1 MAFANDV
8 HFIYISR
15 LLSGIAGAGCFFVVP
30 VYVAEIADK
39 RIRGALCSSFSVICN
54 IGIFIEFILAE
65 YMDYR
70 NAAILIFIISIA
82 FMVGFSFMPES
93 PQYLISN
100 GKMEKAEIAFKFLRG
115 LSPTGQLSEV
125 SQADFNSLKDIAKDK
140 SSAETQFEIFRKHVT
155 QPGTIKGIM
164 IAIVVAQFPVMSGC
178 FVLITYNQG
187 IFKAANVTLLSVFWS
202 SLFFAF
208 IQIIAAIFTAIYV
221 DKFGRKKIL
230 IGSSFSSALCL
241 AIFGAYMLL
250 MTRSSVELSSLTW
263 IPLFSLLIEVFVSSV
278 GIIPVP
284 NFYASEI
291 LDQKVRNNCNI
302 IALNF
307 DFLLFFPSFI
317 FKGSWNFCIY
327 LLFNFMD

>member
-1 MAFANDV
+1 MAFANEV
-8 HFIYISR
+8 YMIYISR
-15 LLSGIAGAGCFFVVP
+15 LLAGIAGAGCFFIVP

-65 YMDYR
+65 YMDFR
-70 NAAILIFIISIA
+70 NAAILILIISIA
-82 FMVGFSFMPES
+82 FMVGFAFMPES
-93 PQYLISN
+93 PQYLISK
-100 GKMEKAEIAFKFLRG
+100 GKIENAEIAFKFLRG
-115 LSPTGQLSEV
+115 LKPNGKLSQNAQL
-125 SQADFNSLKDIAKDK
+125 DFDLLKEIAKDRC
-140 SSAETQFEIFRKHVT
+140 STESQFQIFRKHVT
-155 QPGTIKGIM
+155 QPGTIKGIL

-187 IFKAANVTLLSVFWS
+187 IFRAANVTLLSVFWS

-208 IQIIAAIFTAIYV
+208 IQIIAAVFTAIYV
-221 DKFGRKKIL
+221 DKMGRKKIL

-241 AIFGAYMLL
+241 AIFGAYML
-250 MTRSSVELSSLTW
+250 MKIRTSVDLTTLTW

-291 LDQKVRNNCNI
+291 LDQKVKKNK
-302 IALNF
+302 
-307 DFLLFFPSFI
+307 FL
-317 FKGSWNFCIY
+317 
-327 LLFNFMD
+327 

>member
-1 MAFANDV
+1 MAFANEV
-8 HFIYISR
+8 YMIYISR
-15 LLSGIAGAGCFFVVP
+15 LLAGIAGAGCFFIVP

-65 YMDYR
+65 YMDFR
-70 NAAILIFIISIA
+70 NAAILILIISIA
-82 FMVGFSFMPES
+82 FMVGFTFMPES
-93 PQYLISN
+93 PQYLISK
-100 GKMEKAEIAFKFLRG
+100 GKSEKAEIAFKFLRG
-115 LSPTGQLSEV
+115 LEPNGVLSPI
-125 SQADFNSLKDIAKDK
+125 SQSDFDSLKDIAKDK
-140 SSAETQFEIFRKHVT
+140 SSTETQFQIFRKHVT
-155 QPGTIKGIM
+155 QPGTIKGIL

-187 IFKAANVTLLSVFWS
+187 VFRAANVTLLSVFWS

-208 IQIIAAIFTAIYV
+208 IQIIAAVFTAIYV
-221 DKFGRKKIL
+221 DKMGRKKIL

-241 AIFGAYMLL
+241 AVFGTYML
-250 MTRSSVELSSLTW
+250 MKIRTSVDLTTLTW

-291 LDQKVRNNCNI
+291 LDQRVRKR
-302 IALNF
+302 NF
-307 DFLLFFPSFI
+307 
-317 FKGSWNFCIY
+317 FKT
-327 LLFNFMD
+327 